1 MATKRMLLIMR
12 SPRCPACI
20 HQAGSV
26 LALGVALAPLAVMAV
41 KRIDPDTARE
51 KLATSNALL
60 VCGYDDR
67 ARCRS
72 LHIEG
77 AIDLVEL
84 QAREAELPRDREIIF
99 YCA

>member
-1 MATKRMLLIMR
+1 MA
-12 SPRCPACI
+12 A
-20 HQAGSV
+20 Q
-26 LALGVALAPLAVMAV
+26 
-41 KRIDPDTARE
+41 RIDPDTACE
-51 KLATSNALL
+51 SLARSNALL
-60 VCGYDDR
+60 VCGYEDR

-84 QAREAELPRDREIIF
+84 QAREAKLPRDREIIF